1 MKEKEL
7 FEELVNALDVVKCFK
22 HIPTCAP
29 MSELPSNI
37 NTMAADRVAEGSA

>member
-22 HIPTCAP
+22 HILMCAP
-29 MSELPSNI
+29 ISELPSSI
-37 NTMAADRVAEGSA
+37 STMAADRVAEGSA